1 MLIYSVTG
9 LNIVNY
15 KDAAV
20 CLRHIND
27 VLDKMLIKNDASMNG
42 KADVPR
48 VECNKL
54 EHFSDHDRKN

>member
-1 MLIYSVTG
+1 M
-9 LNIVNY
+9 NY
-15 KDAAV
+15 QDAAV

-27 VLDKMLIKNDASMNG
+27 VLERMLIKNDASMNG

-54 EHFSDHDRKN
+54 EHFSDHNRKN